1 MSDRSREYGEGGATI
16 PAIDGPTVIFMINKS
31 LRHDSPTAED
41 VYQATRCSW
50 VIGSEARERAFYA
63 LGVSNGVVR
72 GAYRIERWRPADG
85 KRWCFDGHSAAELD
99 VIGKSVARI
108 KARQG
113 NASPVR
119 LFLDGIPAPTPH
131 DQ

>member
-1 MSDRSREYGEGGATI
+1 MSDRSREYGEGGAPI
-16 PAIDGPTVIFMINKS
+16 PAIDEPTVIFMINKS
-31 LRHDSPTAED
+31 LRHDSSTAED

-50 VIGSEARERAFYA
+50 IIGNEARERAFYA

-85 KRWCFDGHSAAELD
+85 NRWCFDGRSAAELD
-99 VIGKSVARI
+99 VIGKSVGRI
-108 KARQG
+108 KGRKG
-113 NASPVR
+113 ASNPVR
-119 LFLDGIPAPTPH
+119 IFLDGIPAPTPQ